1 MEQRDMQQA
10 KVSVVMPVYNTRP
23 YLEEAIASIFAQ
35 TYRNWELVIVD
46 DFSTDGSWE
55 YVCGIRDPRVRVARN
70 ERNMRNSYTLNRG
83 IALATG
89 EYVAKMDADDVSFPE
104 RIERQMEYLR
114 EHPEVDAVGCGLYR
128 VDRDL
133 KLITVNIPPAAHRD
147 IVRFIAPGRKFV
159 FGPSFPITDGCLV
172 ARRSWFLRW
181 QYDPAIPYAQDFDQN
196 LRSHYDSVFANL
208 QEPLYL
214 YRRVGV
220 TSSWLSQT
228 KAVGYKLGS
237 LARHGF
243 RRGNLGL
250 SLLALAS
257 LALRPLFSLLT
268 SVYVACVRSGAGRH
282 ARGASP
288 EEGRI
293 AGAMAAVRRAAV
305 PMAREC

>member
-1 MEQRDMQQA
+1 MQQP

-89 EYVAKMDADDVSFPE
+89 EYIAKMDADDVSFPE

-228 KAVGYKLGS
+228 KAVWYKLGS
-237 LARHGF
+237 LSLYGF
-243 RRGNLGL
+243 KKGTVGL
-250 SLLALAS
+250 SLLALVS
-257 LALRPLFSLLT
+257 LALRPFFSLLT
-268 SVYVACVRSGAGRH
+268 SVYVACVRSGAGRQSW
-282 ARGASP
+282 GASP

-293 AGAMAAVRRAAV
+293 AGAMAAVRRAVV
-305 PMAREC
+305 PMAKGC